1 MRVPLRRGV
10 SMIIAQ
16 HGFIY
21 KSLSPNGIQVIAKR
35 EKARHAYSSSSP
47 EGQELGKE
55 AYMSINEK
63 SIVGESF
70 EDLSAADMAMLTG
83 RNDDGVAPASL
94 SFAVSVLS
102 VSFSACSATVVT
114 RLASC
119 GNCK

>member
-1 MRVPLRRGV
+1 M
-10 SMIIAQ
+10 
-16 HGFIY
+16 
-21 KSLSPNGIQVIAKR
+21 SPNGIQVIAKR

-47 EGQELGKE
+47 EGQELGKG

-102 VSFSACSATVVT
+102 VSFSACSVTVVT

>member
-1 MRVPLRRGV
+1 M
-10 SMIIAQ
+10 
-16 HGFIY
+16 
-21 KSLSPNGIQVIAKR
+21 SPNGIQVIAKR

-47 EGQELGKE
+47 EGQELGK

>member
-1 MRVPLRRGV
+1 
-10 SMIIAQ
+10 
-16 HGFIY
+16 
-21 KSLSPNGIQVIAKR
+21 
-35 EKARHAYSSSSP
+35 
-47 EGQELGKE
+47 
-55 AYMSINEK
+55 MSINEK

-102 VSFSACSATVVT
+102 VSFSACPATVVT

>member
-1 MRVPLRRGV
+1 
-10 SMIIAQ
+10 
-16 HGFIY
+16 
-21 KSLSPNGIQVIAKR
+21 
-35 EKARHAYSSSSP
+35 
-47 EGQELGKE
+47 
-55 AYMSINEK
+55 MSINEK

-70 EDLSAADMAMLTG
+70 EDLSAANDMKVLTG

-102 VSFSACSATVVT
+102 VSFSACSVTVVT

>member
-1 MRVPLRRGV
+1 
-10 SMIIAQ
+10 
-16 HGFIY
+16 
-21 KSLSPNGIQVIAKR
+21 
-35 EKARHAYSSSSP
+35 
-47 EGQELGKE
+47 
-55 AYMSINEK
+55 MSINEK

-70 EDLSAADMAMLTG
+70 EDLSAADKAMLTG
-83 RNDDGVAPASL
+83 RNDGVAPASL

>member
-1 MRVPLRRGV
+1 
-10 SMIIAQ
+10 
-16 HGFIY
+16 
-21 KSLSPNGIQVIAKR
+21 
-35 EKARHAYSSSSP
+35 
-47 EGQELGKE
+47 
-55 AYMSINEK
+55 MSINEK

-83 RNDDGVAPASL
+83 RNADGVAPASL

>member
-1 MRVPLRRGV
+1 
-10 SMIIAQ
+10 
-16 HGFIY
+16 
-21 KSLSPNGIQVIAKR
+21 
-35 EKARHAYSSSSP
+35 
-47 EGQELGKE
+47 
-55 AYMSINEK
+55 MSINEK

-102 VSFSACSATVVT
+102 ACSATVVT

>member
-1 MRVPLRRGV
+1 
-10 SMIIAQ
+10 
-16 HGFIY
+16 
-21 KSLSPNGIQVIAKR
+21 
-35 EKARHAYSSSSP
+35 
-47 EGQELGKE
+47 
-55 AYMSINEK
+55 MSINEK

-102 VSFSACSATVVT
+102 VSFSACSATGRHPT
-114 RLASC
+114 SSC

>member
-1 MRVPLRRGV
+1 M
-10 SMIIAQ
+10 
-16 HGFIY
+16 
-21 KSLSPNGIQVIAKR
+21 SL
-35 EKARHAYSSSSP
+35 
-47 EGQELGKE
+47 
-55 AYMSINEK
+55 NEK

-119 GNCK
+119 GNCCFTWVRYGLRKTSDPYLTLVIVKGKWHEGDSVS

>member
-1 MRVPLRRGV
+1 M
-10 SMIIAQ
+10 
-16 HGFIY
+16 
-21 KSLSPNGIQVIAKR
+21 SPNGIQVIAKR

-47 EGQELGKE
+47 EGQELVKDD
-55 AYMSINEK
+55 YMSINEK
-63 SIVGESF
+63 PIVGESF

-102 VSFSACSATVVT
+102 VSFSACSVTVVT